1 MLNNTKTWLIII
13 GIVLAIGAIVPTASM
28 LADRA
33 PTSTQDKP
41 AIVSLTGTVRKV
53 PVAGNC
59 YQLQAGDGKNYEL
72 IGKFPKR
79 EGAKIQVTGT
89 IETEMVTICQIGQP
103 FKVKS
108 AKALAAT
115 AK

>member
-13 GIVLAIGAIVPTASM
+13 GIVLASGAIVPTASM

-33 PTSTQDKP
+33 PTSTQAKS
-41 AIVSLTGTVRKV
+41 AIVITGTVRKV

-72 IGKFPKR
+72 LGKFPKR
-79 EGAKIQVTGT
+79 DGAKIQVTGT
-89 IETEMVTICQIGQP
+89 VETEMVTICQIGQP

-108 AKALAAT
+108 AKAIAAT